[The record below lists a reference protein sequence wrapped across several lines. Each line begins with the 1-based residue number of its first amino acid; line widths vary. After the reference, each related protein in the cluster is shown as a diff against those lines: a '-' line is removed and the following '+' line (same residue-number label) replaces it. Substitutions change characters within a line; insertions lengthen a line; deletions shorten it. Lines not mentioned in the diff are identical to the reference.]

1 MISQCRGSSS
11 SLAKTAETIEISGS
25 KVPSLL
31 ANIRNKLSLA
41 GSSQNLPRISGGSFE
56 RSAYGTPRGV
66 ANAVRWCC
74 GARNGTRLCRAT
86 RHGCRLKSPLRRPGF
101 RRMLQ
106 TCVTPSLIGCLQI
119 RCCCD
124 VRPDYWSNSDGRDP
138 APAIPSLPPN
148 GKRPGE
154 PEKIPDRV
162 RAAGGPSL
170 ASALMLDSVEPLPA
184 GRPSHVHPARQG

>member
-86 RHGCRLKSPLRRPGF
+86 RHGCGLKSPLRRPGF

-124 VRPDYWSNSDGRDP
+124 VRPDYWSNRDGRDP
-138 APAIPSLPPN
+138 APAIPS
-148 GKRPGE
+148 
-154 PEKIPDRV
+154 DC
-162 RAAGGPSL
+162 
-170 ASALMLDSVEPLPA
+170 
-184 GRPSHVHPARQG
+184 RQGAIARADRGGENHGSLYCHRAHSRWAWEAERRDKETQPLFEALDE